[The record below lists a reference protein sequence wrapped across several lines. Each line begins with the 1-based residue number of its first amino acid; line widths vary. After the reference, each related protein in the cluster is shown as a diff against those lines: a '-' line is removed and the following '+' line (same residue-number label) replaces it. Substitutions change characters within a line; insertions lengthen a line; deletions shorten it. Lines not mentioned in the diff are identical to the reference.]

1 MRRIHIFI
9 SGRVQ
14 GVFFRYFTKKEAEKL
29 NIKGFVKN
37 LVDGRVEIIAEGNE
51 KNIENL
57 LEWCKKGSILANVK
71 KIELIDEKFKN
82 EFDIFE
88 IRY

>member
-14 GVFFRYFTKKEAEKL
+14 GVFFRYFTKKRAKKL
-29 NIKGFVKN
+29 NIYGFVKN
-37 LVDGRVEIIAEGNE
+37 LVDGRVEILAEGNE
-51 KNIENL
+51 KDIEDF
-57 LEWCKKGSILANVK
+57 LEWCKKGPTLANVK
-71 KIELIDEKFKN
+71 NIELINEQFKN
-82 EFDIFE
+82 EFNVFE